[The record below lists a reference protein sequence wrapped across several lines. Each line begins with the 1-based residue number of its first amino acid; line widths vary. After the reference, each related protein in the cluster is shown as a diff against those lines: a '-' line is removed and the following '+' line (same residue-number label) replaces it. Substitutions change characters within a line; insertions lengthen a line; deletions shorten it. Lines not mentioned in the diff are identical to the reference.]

1 MEQEDFI
8 KLEGSVEGVIFHNAD
23 NGFSVV
29 EMECN
34 NEIIIIVG
42 ELPQLSAGEDITV
55 TGVWANHPTFGRQFK
70 VNLIERSMP
79 TSSGSIL
86 KYLSSG
92 AIKGIG
98 PATAHTLV
106 KEFGDFTL
114 EVIENDPDR
123 LSSIKGISRNKAKSI
138 SEEYKKQF
146 GIRSVM
152 LFFQQYG
159 ITPSESVRIWKKWG
173 NSSVDIIK
181 SNPYMICNISRISFE
196 RADAIAN
203 TLGLM
208 PDCEERISAGI
219 IHVLKHNRNN
229 GHTYIPREKLLEASK
244 ALLDVSFDKSE
255 ISLDQLLASKSL
267 ISVTLQDKH
276 CIFLPEFY
284 RAEKFIA
291 GRIQLMLRAFTPDAE
306 DISDK
311 IDRAQN
317 DCGVTF
323 APEQRDAIYAAISK
337 GVMILTGGPGTGK
350 TTTINGIIR
359 LLEDMELK
367 VVLAAP
373 TGRAAKRMAE
383 LVGREAKT
391 IHRLLEMEFDDNETQ
406 RFARNEGRP
415 LECDAIIV
423 DEISM
428 VDITLME
435 SLLRALRLGCR
446 LIMVGDADQLP
457 PVGAGNVLRD
467 LEASGCIPIIKL
479 KHIFRQAALSLIV
492 TNAHKIVRGEMPI
505 LDSVD
510 ADFFFLP
517 CQSDLQVSKTVKD
530 LCCRRLPEAYNLS
543 PLWDI
548 QVIAPGRKGSLGT
561 GEINRMLQDALN
573 PASSGKNEVHLN
585 GLLFREG
592 DKMMQIKNNYDLT
605 WKRDNGEEGTGVFNG
620 DIGVLTKVMKPQST
634 FFIKFED
641 KICEYGFEQADE
653 LELAYAITTHK
664 SQGSEFKVVILPLF
678 SGSPHLFYRNLLY
691 TAVTRAKDKV
701 IIAGSKNAI
710 KTMVENARKV
720 LRYSALKEFII
731 WEAEENAH
739 NQ

>member
-1 MEQEDFI
+1 MEQEELI
-8 KLEGSVEGVIFHNAD
+8 KLDGSVEGVIFHNAD

-34 NEIIIIVG
+34 NELITIVG
-42 ELPQLSAGEDITV
+42 ELPQLSAGEDISV
-55 TGVWANHPTFGRQFK
+55 TGVWAIHPNFGRQFK
-70 VNLIERSMP
+70 VSLIERSMP

-106 KEFGDFTL
+106 KEFGDKTL
-114 EVIENDPDR
+114 EVIENAPER
-123 LSSIKGISRNKAKSI
+123 LASIKGISKNKAISI

-146 GIRSVM
+146 GVRCVM

-173 NSSVDIIK
+173 NASVDIIK
-181 SNPYMICNISRISFE
+181 SNPYMVCGISRISFE

-208 PDCEERISAGI
+208 PDCCERISAGI

-244 ALLDVSFDKSE
+244 SMLDVSLDKAE
-255 ISLDQLLASKSL
+255 ISLDQLLLSKSL
-267 ISVTLQDKH
+267 ISVNLQDRH

-306 DISDK
+306 DISAK
-311 IDRAQN
+311 IDKAQN

-373 TGRAAKRMAE
+373 TGRAAKRMTE

-391 IHRLLEMEFDDNETQ
+391 IHRLLEMEFDDNDIQ

-428 VDITLME
+428 VDIMLME

-467 LEASGCIPIIKL
+467 LIACGYIPIIKL

-492 TNAHKIVRGEMPI
+492 TNAHKIVKGEMPI
-505 LDSVD
+505 LDSRD

-517 CQSDLQVSKTVKD
+517 CQSDIQVARTVKD
-530 LCCRRLPEAYNLS
+530 LCFRRLPEAYNLS

-548 QVIAPGRKGSLGT
+548 QVIAPGRKGPLGT
-561 GEINRMLQDALN
+561 GEINRMLQEALN
-573 PASSGKNEVHLN
+573 PPSQDKNEVRLN
-585 GLLFREG
+585 GMLFREG
-592 DKMMQIKNNYDLT
+592 DKLMQIKNNYDLQ
-605 WKRDNGEEGTGVFNG
+605 WKRDNGEEGAGIFNG
-620 DIGVLTKVMKPQST
+620 DIGVLTKVMKAQST
-634 FFIKFED
+634 FTIKFED
-641 KICEYGFEQADE
+641 RCCKYGFEQADE

-664 SQGSEFKVVILPLF
+664 SQGSEFRVVILPLF

-691 TAVTRAKDKV
+691 TAVTRAKEKV
-701 IIAGSKNAI
+701 IIAGSENAI
-710 KTMVENARKV
+710 KTMVENARKA

-731 WEAEENAH
+731 LEAEENAH